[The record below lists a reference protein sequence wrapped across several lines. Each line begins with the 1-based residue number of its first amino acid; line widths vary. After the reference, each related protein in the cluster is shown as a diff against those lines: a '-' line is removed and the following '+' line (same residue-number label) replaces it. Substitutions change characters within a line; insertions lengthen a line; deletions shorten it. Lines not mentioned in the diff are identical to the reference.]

1 MLQDVSTTATLP
13 IRNYDSI
20 KRHIFSIR
28 STLCAVSRREPS
40 ILPTDLVSS
49 RNRFKASMIYAVST
63 QRITIRNVIHFY
75 LSVIENTFT
84 MSDFL
89 LPNESRANI
98 SRDVISTTQ
107 CHDVTLL
114 FIRKEDSSYTNTNVR
129 RIRLK
134 LGQFISISKR
144 KLEKKRKQ
152 MKRIIMRWIS
162 SGRSMWIL

>member
-1 MLQDVSTTATLP
+1 
-13 IRNYDSI
+13 
-20 KRHIFSIR
+20 
-28 STLCAVSRREPS
+28 
-40 ILPTDLVSS
+40 
-49 RNRFKASMIYAVST
+49 
-63 QRITIRNVIHFY
+63 
-75 LSVIENTFT
+75 

-114 FIRKEDSSYTNTNVR
+114 SIGKEDSSYTNTNVR

-144 KLEKKRKQ
+144 KLEKKK
-152 MKRIIMRWIS
+152 KTDEENHYAVNFKW
-162 SGRSMWIL
+162 

>member
-98 SRDVISTTQ
+98 SRDVISTTFQ

-114 FIRKEDSSYTNTNVR
+114 SIGKEDSSYTNTNVR

-144 KLEKKRKQ
+144 KLEKKK
-152 MKRIIMRWIS
+152 KTDEENHYAVNFKW
-162 SGRSMWIL
+162 

>member
-75 LSVIENTFT
+75 LPVIENTFYYEWFSIAQREPCKYLARCDFNDT
-84 MSDFL
+84 MSRCYVIIYWKRRFFL
-89 LPNESRANI
+89 YEYERA
-98 SRDVISTTQ
+98 S
-107 CHDVTLL
+107 
-114 FIRKEDSSYTNTNVR
+114 NTFE
-129 RIRLK
+129 I
-134 LGQFISISKR
+134 GSIYIDI
-144 KLEKKRKQ
+144 EKKIGK
-152 MKRIIMRWIS
+152 KKTDEENHYAVNFKW
-162 SGRSMWIL
+162 